1 MPEDALFDH
10 ITLVLHQPRFAENIG
25 ASARAAW
32 NMGLSHIILV
42 NPEDTD
48 WDRMT
53 KLSTHVARGL
63 LEKMETYSSLSEALA
78 PFHYIVG
85 TTSRL
90 GGQRKEVIGP
100 SQAAEKIRSL
110 GHQNRIAILFGPE
123 NRGLSNEE
131 LRFCH
136 STVHIPTASA
146 SSLNLA
152 QAVLVLCYE
161 IFLAHQAP
169 QMRISDCGLRNDEKS
184 DFPSPE
190 TFEPSSLDSSN
201 SEIRNPQSEI
211 PLASPNSSFRMPAS
225 SGSLFE
231 RSAKPI
237 GTKSAIR
244 NTLASSF
251 ELEGM
256 YRHLS
261 EALQM
266 MDFLDKQNPEL
277 WMMSLRRFFSR
288 IGLYSHEVRM
298 IRGVCRQL
306 KWFITRYR
314 PQQDPLLPPDSE
326 G

>member
-1 MPEDALFDH
+1 MPENALFDH

-48 WDRMT
+48 WERMT

-63 LEKMETYSSLSEALA
+63 LEKMETYTSLSEALA

-85 TTSRL
+85 TTARL

-100 SQAAEKIRSL
+100 SQAAGKIQSL
-110 GHQNRIAILFGPE
+110 GRQNLIAVLFGPE

-152 QAVLVLCYE
+152 QAVVVLCYE
-161 IFLAHQAP
+161 IFLAHQENSVRRSSFVVENAP
-169 QMRISDCGLRNDEKS
+169 SFDLESSPQSIDRPSIDYAQEKNA
-184 DFPSPE
+184 E
-190 TFEPSSLDSSN
+190 RRTLN
-201 SEIRNPQSEI
+201 SE
-211 PLASPNSSFRMPAS
+211 LASP
-225 SGSLFE
+225 
-231 RSAKPI
+231 
-237 GTKSAIR
+237 
-244 NTLASSF
+244 TLASSF

-288 IGLYSHEVRM
+288 IGLYSNEVRM
-298 IRGVCRQL
+298 IRGICRQM

-314 PQQDPLLPPDSE
+314 PQQEPLRSPDSE

>member
-1 MPEDALFDH
+1 MPENALFDH
-10 ITLVLHQPRFAENIG
+10 ITLILHQPRFAENIG

-32 NMGLSHIILV
+32 NMGLSHIIVV

-48 WDRMT
+48 WERMT
-53 KLSTHVARGL
+53 KLSTHMARGL
-63 LEKMETYSSLSEALA
+63 LEKMKTYSSLAEALA

-85 TTSRL
+85 TTARL
-90 GGQRKEVIGP
+90 GGQRKEIISP
-100 SQAAEKIRSL
+100 AQAARKIHSL
-110 GHQNRIAILFGPE
+110 NRQNRIAVLFGPE

-136 STVHIPTASA
+136 CTVHIPTVAA

-152 QAVLVLCYE
+152 QAVLILCYE
-161 IFLAHQAP
+161 ILMANPEMPVQRSSFV
-169 QMRISDCGLRNDEKS
+169 DGN
-184 DFPSPE
+184 DFPLKEATDGHQVIPQALKNGVEIFAEGRTLNAEPVSP
-190 TFEPSSLDSSN
+190 
-201 SEIRNPQSEI
+201 I
-211 PLASPNSSFRMPAS
+211 LA
-225 SGSLFE
+225 
-231 RSAKPI
+231 
-237 GTKSAIR
+237 T
-244 NTLASSF
+244 SF

-261 EALQM
+261 EVLQL

-288 IGLYSHEVRM
+288 ISLQSNEVRL

-314 PQQDPLLPPDSE
+314 PQPQPFRTSNEE

>member
-1 MPEDALFDH
+1 MTHTLDFDH

-48 WDRMT
+48 WERMT

-63 LEKMETYSSLSEALA
+63 LEKMETYSSLAEALA

-152 QAVLVLCYE
+152 QAVLILSYE
-161 IFLAHQAP
+161 IFLAHQEISVRRSSFVVENVPGFDLESSP
-169 QMRISDCGLRNDEKS
+169 QSIDRPSINYAQEK
-184 DFPSPE
+184 
-190 TFEPSSLDSSN
+190 N
-201 SEIRNPQSEI
+201 SER
-211 PLASPNSSFRMPAS
+211 RTPAS
-225 SGSLFE
+225 TGSHSESSADRLPAGSLFKSSTH
-231 RSAKPI
+231 RLPKGSLFRSSAKPSGSSGPSGPI
-237 GTKSAIR
+237 GRKSSESRKPGPEPIR
-244 NTLASSF
+244 PFSPK
-251 ELEGM
+251 
-256 YRHLS
+256 
-261 EALQM
+261 
-266 MDFLDKQNPEL
+266 FLR
-277 WMMSLRRFFSR
+277 S
-288 IGLYSHEVRM
+288 
-298 IRGVCRQL
+298 
-306 KWFITRYR
+306 
-314 PQQDPLLPPDSE
+314 
-326 G
+326 

>member
-1 MPEDALFDH
+1 MPENALFDH

-48 WDRMT
+48 WERMS

-63 LEKMETYSSLSEALA
+63 LEKMEIYASLSEALA
-78 PFHYIVG
+78 PFNYIVG
-85 TTSRL
+85 TTARL
-90 GGQRKEVIGP
+90 GGQRKEVIDP
-100 SQAAEKIRSL
+100 AQAAEKIRSL
-110 GHQNRIAILFGPE
+110 GRQNRIAVLFGPE

-131 LRFCH
+131 LRFCQ

-146 SSLNLA
+146 GSLNLA
-152 QAVLVLCYE
+152 QAVLIMSYE
-161 IFLAHQAP
+161 IFLSHQHESF
-169 QMRISDCGLRNDEKS
+169 RISDWGLRNDEKS
-184 DFPSPE
+184 NLPSPQ
-190 TFEPSSLDSSN
+190 TFEPSSFDSSN
-201 SEIRNPQSEI
+201 SAIRNPKSE
-211 PLASPNSSFRMPAS
+211 
-225 SGSLFE
+225 
-231 RSAKPI
+231 
-237 GTKSAIR
+237 IR

-288 IGLYSHEVRM
+288 VGLYSNEVRM

-314 PQQDPLLPPDSE
+314 PQQDPLRPPDSE